1 MVCPDSGRV
10 RPGRV
15 ACMGSQVVVPARRAP
30 APLRCHASHH
40 CHCTRAFHLDLAP
53 LFARSCLAHRLAL
66 FSVHL
71 FCDRPLIRLVL
82 GHLVQSLLVG
92 VAHLSKCSMAHVCE
106 NKCFAGVPRP
116 VASQAR
122 VSRVRGR
129 VSAVCRWA
137 QGRKCHRHVWQQ
149 PRHKHICVAKRRR
162 ATRMMHGGLREQA
175 PQQTGSRSSCS
186 AAHQRGAAVQRHA
199 GAGGALLC
207 LLVVCARVCAMTTE
221 RHTRNR
227 SPFV

>member
-175 PQQTGSRSSCS
+175 PQQTGSRSSGS
-186 AAHQRGAAVQRHA
+186 AAQASARCISAAQQCSSMQAQAAHSCA
-199 GAGGALLC
+199 CCLC
-207 LLVVCARVCAMTTE
+207 LLSVQGSVL
-221 RHTRNR
+221 
-227 SPFV
+227 